1 MTVKHIIFDA
11 SVLAKF
17 PQSEIF
23 FKTARNSDMGKVAY
37 ICSHCVPRT
46 DIQYILDLLYRK
58 AIDVIVLSKTPAGT
72 GQVMDA
78 LGISY
83 SRSINSL
90 DEIEDEASDYGY
102 VTTIVKERERARAQ
116 GFRAV
121 RFVPGI
127 GQDGSEV
134 LSLAGY
140 RKQTN
145 ESMDELSKPAGQN
158 SSVVFE
164 KNYAEMWKK
173 TQEARSEER
182 KDRLQDVLEKH
193 IGDLFDRMDDDNSFE

>member
-1 MTVKHIIFDA
+1 MLRSGSGDRNAAGFCRLKTKFMTVKHIIFDA

-17 PQSEIF
+17 PQTETF
-23 FKTARNSDMGKVAY
+23 FKMARNSDWGMVAF

-46 DIQYILDLLYRK
+46 DIRFILDLLYRK
-58 AIDVIVLSKTPAGT
+58 AIDVIILSKTPVGT

-83 SRSINSL
+83 SRSIASL
-90 DEIEDEASDYGY
+90 DEIEDETSDYGY
-102 VTTIVKERERARAQ
+102 VTTYVKERERAGAR

-127 GQDGSEV
+127 GQDGCEV

-140 RKQTN
+140 RKQSN
-145 ESMDELSKPAGQN
+145 L
-158 SSVVFE
+158 
-164 KNYAEMWKK
+164 
-173 TQEARSEER
+173 
-182 KDRLQDVLEKH
+182 
-193 IGDLFDRMDDDNSFE
+193 